1 MGGRQL
7 ETEHFLAAESNL
19 RAFET
24 ELILL
29 RELIRKTP
37 NYSGDWLDHP
47 QWRRA
52 RKYWRATCSVVDPIL
67 KKRRVKD
74 GN

>member
-1 MGGRQL
+1 MTNRL
-7 ETEHFLAAESNL
+7 LTTEHFLAAEANL

-29 RELIRKTP
+29 RELIRKNP

-52 RKYWRATCSVVDPIL
+52 RKYWRATVSVTDPIL
-67 KKRRVKD
+67 KKRQVKSGD
-74 GN
+74 